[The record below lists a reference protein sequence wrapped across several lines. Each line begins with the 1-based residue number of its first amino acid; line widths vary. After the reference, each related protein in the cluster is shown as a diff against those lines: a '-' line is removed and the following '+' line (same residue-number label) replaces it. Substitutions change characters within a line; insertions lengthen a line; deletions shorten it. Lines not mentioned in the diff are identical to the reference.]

1 MRAVRMCGIAL
12 VAVGCGKAAD
22 KPADADMAEAPAA
35 EAAPAPAPAGI
46 SLADVAGTWK
56 IRSTVQGNE
65 KQTVTYD
72 LVATAD
78 RSGWSINFP
87 NRDPIPARV
96 VAVEGDSIVTESGP
110 FESVLRKGV
119 QVNSRVVLRLKDG
132 KLVGTTTARYQ
143 VKGPDTLAVL
153 NVEGTRAP

>member
-12 VAVGCGKAAD
+12 VALGCGKAAD
-22 KPADADMAEAPAA
+22 KPADTEMAEAPPA
-35 EAAPAPAPAGI
+35 EAAPAPAGI
-46 SLADVAGTWK
+46 SLNDVAGTWK
-56 IRSTVQGNE
+56 IRSAVEGNA
-65 KQTVTYD
+65 KQTVIYD

-78 RSGWSINFP
+78 RSGWTINFP
-87 NRDPIPARV
+87 NRDPIPVRV

-119 QVNSRVVLRLKDG
+119 KVNSRVVVRLQDG

-143 VKGPDTLAVL
+143 VSGPDTLARL